1 MSPVF
6 DFLFGQYSGYATID
20 IVLEITGVLFGLMSV
35 WYAKKNNIWVYPTG
49 MISTSIFVYLLF
61 KSALLGDMIINAYYF
76 IMSAY
81 GWYYWSKREEQV
93 IVHPITSTTKK
104 EFKTALLLFV
114 ASLLFVFWIYQVFDK
129 WKDWTAYV
137 DTLTTA
143 IFFVGMGLM
152 ARRKIEHWLFWIL
165 GDIISIPLYFY
176 KGLTLTSLQYVIFTH
191 YCHLWIPL
199 MEKDLRQNPSHIL
212 RVVLYG
218 PESTGKTTL
227 AKALAKHYQ
236 TEWVQEFARDYLQN
250 KWEEQQAVC
259 TLEDLPIIV
268 AGQLEL
274 ENQKLV
280 KANRLLFCD
289 TNVLVTRVWSET
301 HFDGYCHPEILGYS
315 EKWSYDLY
323 LLTGID
329 VPWVKDDLRDRPD
342 DRQSMFDHFKS
353 TLDKLQKNYVV
364 LEGNQDLRLNK
375 AIASIDPLLKKV

>member
-1 MSPVF
+1 
-6 DFLFGQYSGYATID
+6 
-20 IVLEITGVLFGLMSV
+20 
-35 WYAKKNNIWVYPTG
+35 
-49 MISTSIFVYLLF
+49 
-61 KSALLGDMIINAYYF
+61 
-76 IMSAY
+76 
-81 GWYYWSKREEQV
+81 
-93 IVHPITSTTKK
+93 
-104 EFKTALLLFV
+104 
-114 ASLLFVFWIYQVFDK
+114 
-129 WKDWTAYV
+129 
-137 DTLTTA
+137 
-143 IFFVGMGLM
+143 
-152 ARRKIEHWLFWIL
+152 
-165 GDIISIPLYFY
+165 
-176 KGLTLTSLQYVIFTH
+176 
-191 YCHLWIPL
+191 
-199 MEKDLRQNPSHIL
+199 MEKDLRQNPSHIF

-280 KANRLLFCD
+280 KANRVLFCD

-301 HFDGYCHPEILGYS
+301 HFEGYCDPVIMDCS
-315 EKWSYDLY
+315 EKFNYDLY

-353 TLDKLQKNYVV
+353 TLDNLQKNYVV
-364 LEGNQDLRLNK
+364 LEGNHALRLNR
-375 AIASIDPLLKKV
+375 AIASIDPLLRKV